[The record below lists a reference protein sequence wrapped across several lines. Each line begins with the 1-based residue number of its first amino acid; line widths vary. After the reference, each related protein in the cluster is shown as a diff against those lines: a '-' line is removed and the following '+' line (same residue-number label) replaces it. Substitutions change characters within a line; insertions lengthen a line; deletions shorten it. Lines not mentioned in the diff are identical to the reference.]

1 MLFSYQ
7 KKERWD
13 DVIDNETRR
22 KIIIEYGAGA
32 TITALAEK
40 YSVSRKT
47 ISKILTPQKSTQKVP
62 ISTQKVLNEDKKTQ
76 EAVEKV
82 LTLDEQDNKELARKT
97 VNAIMKSLPKD
108 IQKASMADKMKVLER
123 MVELFGL
130 ANDEEQEEVRLIITS
145 EDASGGGDD

>member
-1 MLFSYQ
+1 M
-7 KKERWD
+7 
-13 DVIDNETRR
+13 IDNETRR

-32 TITALAEK
+32 TITSLAEK
-40 YSVSRKT
+40 YSLTRKT
-47 ISKILTPQKSTQKVP
+47 ISKILTSQKSTQKVP
-62 ISTQKVLNEDKKTQ
+62 ISTQEVHNEDKKTQ
-76 EAVEKV
+76 EAIEKV

-108 IQKASMADKMKVLER
+108 IQKASMSDKMKVLER

>member
-1 MLFSYQ
+1 M
-7 KKERWD
+7 
-13 DVIDNETRR
+13 IDKETRR
-22 KIIIEYGAGA
+22 KIIIEYAAGA

-62 ISTQKVLNEDKKTQ
+62 ISTQKVPNEDKKTQ
-76 EAVEKV
+76 EAIEKV

-108 IQKASMADKMKVLER
+108 IQKASMSDKMKVLER

>member
-1 MLFSYQ
+1 M
-7 KKERWD
+7 
-13 DVIDNETRR
+13 IDKETRR

-32 TITALAEK
+32 TITSLAGK
-40 YSVSRKT
+40 YSLTRKT

-62 ISTQKVLNEDKKTQ
+62 ISTQKVHNEDKKTQ
-76 EAVEKV
+76 EAIEKV

-108 IQKASMADKMKVLER
+108 IQKASMSDKMKVLER

>member
-1 MLFSYQ
+1 M
-7 KKERWD
+7 
-13 DVIDNETRR
+13 IDNETRR
-22 KIIIEYGAGA
+22 KSIIEYGAGA
-32 TITALAEK
+32 TITSLAEK
-40 YSVSRKT
+40 YSLTRKT
-47 ISKILTPQKSTQKVP
+47 ISKILTSQKSTQKVP
-62 ISTQKVLNEDKKTQ
+62 ISTQKVPNEDKKTQ
-76 EAVEKV
+76 EAIEKV

>member
-1 MLFSYQ
+1 M
-7 KKERWD
+7 
-13 DVIDNETRR
+13 IDKETRR

-32 TITALAEK
+32 TITSLAEK
-40 YSVSRKT
+40 YSLTRKT

-62 ISTQKVLNEDKKTQ
+62 ISTQKVPNEDKKTQ
-76 EAVEKV
+76 EAIEKV

-108 IQKASMADKMKVLER
+108 IQKASMSDKMKVLER

-145 EDASGGGDD
+145 EDASGGDDD

>member
-1 MLFSYQ
+1 M
-7 KKERWD
+7 
-13 DVIDNETRR
+13 IDKETRR

-32 TITALAEK
+32 TITSLAEK
-40 YSVSRKT
+40 YSLTRKT
-47 ISKILTPQKSTQKVP
+47 ISKILTSQKSTQKVP
-62 ISTQKVLNEDKKTQ
+62 ISTQKVPNEDKKTQ
-76 EAVEKV
+76 EAIEKV

>member
-1 MLFSYQ
+1 M
-7 KKERWD
+7 
-13 DVIDNETRR
+13 IDKETRR

-32 TITALAEK
+32 TITSLAEK
-40 YSVSRKT
+40 YSLTRKT

-62 ISTQKVLNEDKKTQ
+62 ISTQKVPNEDKKTQ
-76 EAVEKV
+76 EAIEKV

>member
-1 MLFSYQ
+1 M
-7 KKERWD
+7 
-13 DVIDNETRR
+13 IDNETRR

-32 TITALAEK
+32 TITSLAEK
-40 YSVSRKT
+40 YSLTRKT
-47 ISKILTPQKSTQKVP
+47 ISKILTSQKSTQKLP
-62 ISTQKVLNEDKKTQ
+62 ISTQKVPNEDKKTQ
-76 EAVEKV
+76 EAIEKV

-108 IQKASMADKMKVLER
+108 IQKASIADKMKVLER

>member
-1 MLFSYQ
+1 M
-7 KKERWD
+7 
-13 DVIDNETRR
+13 IDNETRR

-40 YSVSRKT
+40 YSLTRKT
-47 ISKILTPQKSTQKVP
+47 ISKILTSQKSTQKVP
-62 ISTQKVLNEDKKTQ
+62 ISTQKVPNEDKKTQ
-76 EAVEKV
+76 EAIEKV

-108 IQKASMADKMKVLER
+108 IQKASMSDKMKVLER

-145 EDASGGGDD
+145 EDASGGDDG

>member
-1 MLFSYQ
+1 M
-7 KKERWD
+7 
-13 DVIDNETRR
+13 IDNETRR

-40 YSVSRKT
+40 YSLTRKT

-62 ISTQKVLNEDKKTQ
+62 ISNQKVLNEGKKTQ
-76 EAVEKV
+76 EAIEKV

>member
-1 MLFSYQ
+1 M
-7 KKERWD
+7 
-13 DVIDNETRR
+13 IDNETRR

-62 ISTQKVLNEDKKTQ
+62 ISTQKVPNEDKKTQ
-76 EAVEKV
+76 EAIEKV

-108 IQKASMADKMKVLER
+108 IQKASMSDKMKVLER

>member
-1 MLFSYQ
+1 M
-7 KKERWD
+7 
-13 DVIDNETRR
+13 IDKETRR

-32 TITALAEK
+32 TITSLAEK
-40 YSVSRKT
+40 YSLTRKT

-62 ISTQKVLNEDKKTQ
+62 ISTQKVPNEDKKTQ
-76 EAVEKV
+76 EAIEKV

-108 IQKASMADKMKVLER
+108 IQKASMSDKMKVLER

>member
-1 MLFSYQ
+1 M
-7 KKERWD
+7 
-13 DVIDNETRR
+13 IDNETRR

-32 TITALAEK
+32 TITSLAEK
-40 YSVSRKT
+40 YSLTRKT
-47 ISKILTPQKSTQKVP
+47 ISKILTSQKSTQKVP
-62 ISTQKVLNEDKKTQ
+62 ISTQKVPNEDKKTQ
-76 EAVEKV
+76 EAIEKV
-82 LTLDEQDNKELARKT
+82 ITLDEQDNKELARKT

>member
-1 MLFSYQ
+1 M
-7 KKERWD
+7 
-13 DVIDNETRR
+13 IDNETRR

-32 TITALAEK
+32 TITSLAEK
-40 YSVSRKT
+40 YSLTRKT
-47 ISKILTPQKSTQKVP
+47 ISKILTPQKSTQKVT
-62 ISTQKVLNEDKKTQ
+62 ISTQKVPNEDKKTQ
-76 EAVEKV
+76 EAIEKV

>member
-1 MLFSYQ
+1 M
-7 KKERWD
+7 
-13 DVIDNETRR
+13 IDNETRR

-32 TITALAEK
+32 TITSLASR
-40 YSVSRKT
+40 YSLTRKT
-47 ISKILTPQKSTQKVP
+47 ISKILNAKKSTQKVP
-62 ISTQKVLNEDKKTQ
+62 ISTQKVPKRVKKVLNEDKKTQ
-76 EAVEKV
+76 EAIEKV

-130 ANDEEQEEVRLIITS
+130 ANEEEQEEVRLIITS

>member
-1 MLFSYQ
+1 M
-7 KKERWD
+7 
-13 DVIDNETRR
+13 IDNETRR

>member
-1 MLFSYQ
+1 M
-7 KKERWD
+7 
-13 DVIDNETRR
+13 IDNETRR

-32 TITALAEK
+32 TITSLAEK
-40 YSVSRKT
+40 YSLTRKT
-47 ISKILTPQKSTQKVP
+47 ISKILTSQKSTQKVP
-62 ISTQKVLNEDKKTQ
+62 ISTQKVPNEDKKTQ
-76 EAVEKV
+76 EAIEKV

-108 IQKASMADKMKVLER
+108 IQKASMSDKMKVLER

>member
-1 MLFSYQ
+1 M
-7 KKERWD
+7 
-13 DVIDNETRR
+13 VDNETRR

-40 YSVSRKT
+40 YSLTRKT

-62 ISTQKVLNEDKKTQ
+62 ISTQKVPNEDKKTQ
-76 EAVEKV
+76 EAIEKV

>member
-1 MLFSYQ
+1 M
-7 KKERWD
+7 
-13 DVIDNETRR
+13 IDKETRR

-62 ISTQKVLNEDKKTQ
+62 ISTQKVLNEGKKTQ
-76 EAVEKV
+76 EAIEKV

-130 ANDEEQEEVRLIITS
+130 ANDEDQEEVRLIITS
-145 EDASGGGDD
+145 EYASGGGDD

>member
-1 MLFSYQ
+1 M
-7 KKERWD
+7 
-13 DVIDNETRR
+13 IDNETRR

-47 ISKILTPQKSTQKVP
+47 ISKILTPQKSSQKVP
-62 ISTQKVLNEDKKTQ
+62 ISTQKVPNEDKKTQ
-76 EAVEKV
+76 EAIEKV

-130 ANDEEQEEVRLIITS
+130 ANEEEQEEVRLIITS

>member
-1 MLFSYQ
+1 M
-7 KKERWD
+7 
-13 DVIDNETRR
+13 IDNETRR

-32 TITALAEK
+32 TITSLAEK
-40 YSVSRKT
+40 YSLTRKT

-62 ISTQKVLNEDKKTQ
+62 ISTQKVPNEDKKTQ
-76 EAVEKV
+76 EAIEKV

-108 IQKASMADKMKVLER
+108 IQKASMSDKMKVLER

>member
-1 MLFSYQ
+1 M
-7 KKERWD
+7 
-13 DVIDNETRR
+13 IDNETRR

-32 TITALAEK
+32 TITALAGK
-40 YSVSRKT
+40 YKFSRTT
-47 ISKILTPQKSTQKVP
+47 ISKILGSVKTEQKLSNNCT
-62 ISTQKVLNEDKKTQ
+62 KT
-76 EAVEKV
+76 ERVGVAIGRVKEI
-82 LTLDEQDNKELARKT
+82 DEQDNKELARKT

>member
-1 MLFSYQ
+1 M
-7 KKERWD
+7 
-13 DVIDNETRR
+13 VDNETRR

-32 TITALAEK
+32 TITSLAEK
-40 YSVSRKT
+40 YSLTRKT
-47 ISKILTPQKSTQKVP
+47 ISKILTSQKSTQKVHL
-62 ISTQKVLNEDKKTQ
+62 STQKVPNEDKKTQ
-76 EAVEKV
+76 EAIEKV

-108 IQKASMADKMKVLER
+108 IQKASMSDKMKVLER

>member
-1 MLFSYQ
+1 M
-7 KKERWD
+7 
-13 DVIDNETRR
+13 IDNKTRR

-32 TITALAEK
+32 TITSLAEK
-40 YSVSRKT
+40 YSLTRKT

-62 ISTQKVLNEDKKTQ
+62 ISTQKVPNEDKKTQ
-76 EAVEKV
+76 EAIEKV

>member
-1 MLFSYQ
+1 M
-7 KKERWD
+7 
-13 DVIDNETRR
+13 IDNETRR
-22 KIIIEYGAGA
+22 KIITEYGAGA
-32 TITALAEK
+32 TITSLAEK
-40 YSVSRKT
+40 YSLTRKT
-47 ISKILTPQKSTQKVP
+47 ISKILTSQKSTQKVP
-62 ISTQKVLNEDKKTQ
+62 ISTQKVYNEDKKTQ
-76 EAVEKV
+76 EAIEKV

-108 IQKASMADKMKVLER
+108 IQKASMSDKMKVLER